1 MSDLLNHVFLNGP
14 SWHLAEPF
22 LFKHLA
28 ENGARS
34 QLQPEKGDDR
44 LIFETETEFALQS
57 FQRPAECR
65 DLDER
70 KPREL
75 EPDRPIIEHVER
87 TGTDIGPSGEK
98 EERGALS
105 SDSAIQSSHI
115 EEKIPLQ
122 MLARRT
128 YIDPDFQRL
137 AAVFQTYFLSVQ
149 DAFVYINSRLDFAG
163 ITIDDLKKALVRL
176 RLARAPPFTC
186 FFVTVYGYNFGRM
199 WRRAGAQTEKHP
211 LPWEKFDRAF
221 RWHDFEDDEA
231 PDITACFARRSSI
244 LDSVVRKI
252 IDFDKLAQSEAAR
265 VQVHQKK
272 ALKLTMYA
280 LAERSRAVLRLKA
293 IINSLQCAV
302 TRADDEGGIG
312 PCAISATRDDKALY
326 PEDDEAKSSFKS
338 WAEEVAFNGIHALLC
353 QARRELLTLDCV
365 YTPPSFDLCGD
376 APNADQAGV
385 NFIHGSE
392 RSVSLVK
399 GKKHGEGG
407 PEKYEDHKAVVMC
420 ELQEL
425 QVLLRNIASNPNLSY
440 AIAMKDGNPL
450 NEHTETLN
458 QSTLSMW
465 RQARQDFTLSEYP
478 VREDRDMKRWEAQRP
493 ESQLLV
499 RQRFCRRRRFLN
511 QRLLPRQVIM
521 ACLIL
526 SSSFPCTHT

>member
-1 MSDLLNHVFLNGP
+1 M
-14 SWHLAEPF
+14 
-22 LFKHLA
+22 A

-34 QLQPEKGDDR
+34 QLQPEEGDDR
-44 LIFETETEFALQS
+44 LIFEKETEFAVPS
-57 FQRPAECR
+57 FQRPAECC
-65 DLDER
+65 DLDQR
-70 KPREL
+70 KPGEL
-75 EPDRPIIEHVER
+75 EPDRPMIEQVDR
-87 TGTDIGPSGEK
+87 ISTDLGPSDEK
-98 EERGALS
+98 EEKGALS
-105 SDSAIQSSHI
+105 SDSALQSSHA
-115 EEKIPLQ
+115 EEKTPLQ

-137 AAVFQTYFLSVQ
+137 AAVFQTYFSSVQ

-280 LAERSRAVLRLKA
+280 LAERSRAVFRLQA

-302 TRADDEGGIG
+302 KRADDEGGIG
-312 PCAISATRDDKALY
+312 QCATSVPRDDKALY
-326 PEDDEAKSSFKS
+326 PEDDEAKLYLKS
-338 WAEEVAFNGIHALLC
+338 WAEEVAFHGIHALLC

-376 APNADQAGV
+376 APNADQASKK
-385 NFIHGSE
+385 FIPESE
-392 RSVSLVK
+392 SLVSLVK

-407 PEKYEDHKAVVMC
+407 PEKYEDYKAVVIC

-425 QVLLRNIASNPNLSY
+425 QELLRNIASDPNLSY
-440 AIAMKDGNPL
+440 NIAMKGGSPL
-450 NEHTETLN
+450 NEHAETVN
-458 QSTLSMW
+458 RSTLSMW

-499 RQRFCRRRRFLN
+499 RQRFCRRRRFMN
-511 QRLLPRQVIM
+511 QRLLPRPVMM

-526 SSSFPCTHT
+526 SPLIPLYSFPCTHDDHLNSLTFWKYCRRMRKML

>member
-1 MSDLLNHVFLNGP
+1 
-14 SWHLAEPF
+14 LAEPF

-34 QLQPEKGDDR
+34 QLQPEVGDDR
-44 LIFETETEFALQS
+44 LIFEKEAEFALSS
-57 FQRPAECR
+57 FQRPAVCR
-65 DLDER
+65 DLDQR
-70 KPREL
+70 KPGEL
-75 EPDRPIIEHVER
+75 EPDRPKIEHVDR
-87 TGTDIGPSGEK
+87 TSTDVGPSDEK
-98 EERGALS
+98 EEKGAWNS
-105 SDSAIQSSHI
+105 NSALQSSHA
-115 EEKIPLQ
+115 EEKAPFQ
-122 MLARRT
+122 MLAGRT

-137 AAVFQTYFLSVQ
+137 ATVFQTYFPSVQ

-211 LPWEKFDRAF
+211 LEWAQFDRAF
-221 RWHDFEDDEA
+221 RWHDFGEDEA
-231 PDITACFARRSSI
+231 PDITACFSRRSSI
-244 LDSVVRKI
+244 LNSVVRKI

-265 VQVHQKK
+265 VQVHQKQ

-280 LAERSRAVLRLKA
+280 LAERSRAVFRLKA
-293 IINSLQCAV
+293 IIHSLQCAV
-302 TRADDEGGIG
+302 KREDDEDGIG
-312 PCAISATRDDKALY
+312 QCAMSAPRDDKALY
-326 PEDDEAKSSFKS
+326 PEDDEAKSYLKS

-365 YTPPSFDLCGD
+365 YTPPSFNLCGD

-385 NFIHGSE
+385 NSIPVSE
-392 RSVSLVK
+392 RSVSLVE
-399 GKKHGEGG
+399 GKKHSEGG
-407 PEKYEDHKAVVMC
+407 PEKYEDHKAVVIC

-425 QVLLRNIASNPNLSY
+425 QELLRNIASDPNLSY
-440 AIAMKDGNPL
+440 NIAMKGGSPL
-450 NEHTETLN
+450 NEHTQTVN

-499 RQRFCRRRRFLN
+499 RQRFCRRRRFMNL
-511 QRLLPRQVIM
+511 RLLPRPVIM

-526 SSSFPCTHT
+526 SHLIPLYTSRPSELVDIFDML